1 MVREIPYLDTDY
13 QEFQYKE
20 LIEKVITIFNKVYNK
35 LGYGFLEKVY
45 KDAMMIEFKKESI
58 PSISQSG
65 IRLFYKGEIIDEQY
79 ADMLVDN
86 KVIVM
91 IKAAKGLVE
100 DNEAQLIHYL
110 KATGIEAGVL
120 LNFGIKPDVKLMY
133 L

>member
-35 LGYGFLEKVY
+35 LGCGFQEKVY
-45 KDAMMIEFKKESI
+45 KDAMMIEFKKEGI

-110 KATGIEAGVL
+110 KATGMEAGVL